1 MRAGRLTLIL
11 AMSLA
16 GCASPQA
23 VRKPP
28 PGSTQVQPRASGGA
42 EGTLDGAAAPLL
54 ERAAAAMRSQGLT
67 LSVLPGPSSTAEASK
82 DGVVDPQWAD
92 CPTITVRD
100 PFSEA
105 LRHRRKQAGEMST
118 RVTVTATA
126 VTPST
131 TKVAVRA
138 LFLGDYINDFTGTPQ
153 QAACRSTGALE
164 QAVLAAIREGG

>member
-1 MRAGRLTLIL
+1 MRAGRLTLVL
-11 AMSLA
+11 AMILA

-42 EGTLDGAAAPLL
+42 EATLDDAPAQVL
-54 ERAAAAMRSQGLT
+54 ELAAAAMRSQGLT
-67 LSVLPGPSSTAEASK
+67 VGILPGPSSTTEANK
-82 DGVVDPQWAD
+82 DGAVDPQWAD

-105 LRHRRKQAGEMST
+105 LRHRRKEAGEMST
-118 RVTVTATA
+118 RVTVTASA

-131 TKVAVRA
+131 TKVTVRA

>member
-1 MRAGRLTLIL
+1 MRAGRLILIL
-11 AMSLA
+11 AMTLA

-28 PGSTQVQPRASGGA
+28 AGSTQVQPRASGGA
-42 EGTLDGAAAPLL
+42 EATLDGAAPPVL
-54 ERAAAAMRSQGLT
+54 ERAVAAMQSQGLT
-67 LSVLPGPSSTAEASK
+67 VSVLPGPSGTVEASK
-82 DGVVDPQWAD
+82 DGMVDPHWAD

-105 LRHRRKQAGEMST
+105 LRSRRKEAGEMST
-118 RVTVTATA
+118 RVTVTASA
-126 VTPST
+126 VAPGT
-131 TKVAVRA
+131 TRVAVRA
-138 LFLGDYINDFTGTPQ
+138 LFLGDYINDYTGTPQ